1 MEARPEVGGM
11 KLAKN
16 AHCGCLAAPFA
27 RGTHDLPLTDLEV
40 EIADCG
46 LACVFFS

>member
-1 MEARPEVGGM
+1 M
-11 KLAKN
+11 KLAKMRIV
-16 AHCGCLAAPFA
+16 GCLAGSVWPEE
-27 RGTHDLPLTDLEV
+27 THDLPLTDLEV